1 MSSTGPRLVYRA
13 PADVRAIPNATWD
26 GWLGSGAVP
35 WAMFS
40 PERWTQRTLREI
52 VRATCNRRR
61 A

>member
-1 MSSTGPRLVYRA
+1 MNRTGPTFRT

-26 GWLGSGAVP
+26 EWLSADAVP
-35 WAMFS
+35 WTAFS

-52 VRATCNRRR
+52 VKATGRRR